1 MTIYIDK
8 ILPKTLNS
16 LKSTNRALAKDGDT
30 FYDPSTYTQ
39 LFNILLKRGKM
50 IKILFL
56 MAFLSIFFWG
66 AQSLIDKFEARPSQ
80 PQNES

>member
-39 LFNILLKRGKM
+39 LFNILLKGGKND
-50 IKILFL
+50 KNSLFNG
-56 MAFLSIFFWG
+56 FSFDFFWG
-66 AQSLIDKFEARPSQ
+66 HTVAHR
-80 PQNES
+80 